1 MAFLAPLLA
10 LLAGQS
16 PMLSDRT
23 LGINKHSVTL
33 QDSSPQTWTKVPAVD
48 WRDTQVSGELIRR
61 NVSVAV
67 PRSTQRALGTIVN
80 ETRLEHAVTRAISAA
95 GQQAMFDIAETKRVQ
110 RELEHMNPDAAGD
123 LALIASTVTMAI
135 ARSVQRFG
143 SELGG

>member
-1 MAFLAPLLA
+1 MTKKP
-10 LLAGQS
+10 
-16 PMLSDRT
+16 
-23 LGINKHSVTL
+23 VT
-33 QDSSPQTWTKVPAVD
+33 D

-67 PRSTQRALGTIVN
+67 PRGTQRALGTIVN

-123 LALIASTVTMAI
+123 LALIASTVRMAI
-135 ARSVQRFG
+135 ARSIQRFG